1 VVLQHTDRSGVHLYN
16 VHHILPSTGTRL
28 LVRVT
33 YEDILIHFFSYESL
47 RKQRTLSIDFHG
59 VLQLAIE
66 PQDYASG
73 PTSCDKTM

>member
-1 VVLQHTDRSGVHLYN
+1 VVLQHTDRIGVNLYN
-16 VHHILPSTGTRL
+16 VQYILPSTGTRL

-33 YEDILIHFFSYESL
+33 YEDILNSFFSYESL

-59 VLQLAIE
+59 VLQAIE
-66 PQDYASG
+66 SHDYASD